1 MTPELIIDANSST
14 IAWKYFSSLSSY
26 TMEIMSSFLFPQ
38 PQLGVGLVNERDVM
52 LDHHQRLTDGD
63 LVHSLQMEIQ
73 RMQRREQSVLTA
85 MELMRQELTEK
96 DQLLQLLTNQLKST
110 NLVETEQKQ
119 CQHSEYEE
127 KLRMCHDTIHRLEE
141 KLQSA
146 DRAVE
151 LLERK
156 LKERK
161 ESMEQMATREHNYQ
175 LALESL
181 QKQFA
186 EKEDQLQSVKNEL
199 NHLVSQRIGSQKLIS
214 ENKDLQKRLKA
225 KHGQLKQL
233 CQQFLQYQKERISVI
248 SQALATHY
256 EHKRHDQKADT

>member
-1 MTPELIIDANSST
+1 
-14 IAWKYFSSLSSY
+14 
-26 TMEIMSSFLFPQ
+26 
-38 PQLGVGLVNERDVM
+38 
-52 LDHHQRLTDGD
+52 
-63 LVHSLQMEIQ
+63 
-73 RMQRREQSVLTA
+73 
-85 MELMRQELTEK
+85 
-96 DQLLQLLTNQLKST
+96 
-110 NLVETEQKQ
+110 
-119 CQHSEYEE
+119 
-127 KLRMCHDTIHRLEE
+127 MCHDTIHRLEE
-141 KLQSA
+141 KIQSA

-199 NHLVSQRIGSQKLIS
+199 NHLESQRIGSQKLIS

-256 EHKRHDQKADT
+256 EHKRHDQKADTWMSHKSQFRWTIQYISFMVSERVRKTEQLTIILIMIIRNIWILTFFIKYIYFLSNF